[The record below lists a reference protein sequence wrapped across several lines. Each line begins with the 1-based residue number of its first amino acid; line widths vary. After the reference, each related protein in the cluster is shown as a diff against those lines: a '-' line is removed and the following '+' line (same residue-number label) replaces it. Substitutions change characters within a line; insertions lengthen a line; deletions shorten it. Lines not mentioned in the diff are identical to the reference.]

1 MMSLSDVQCKMMVHL
16 GCTIIYANGEITIS
30 MKRHR
35 RDDAAFGKFQLYFP
49 RHPQHVTEV
58 KEHPFGPNG
67 PVVLKNYITQFSFSG
82 TEEYANELKELLKT
96 AKA

>member
-1 MMSLSDVQCKMMVHL
+1 MILTDVQCRMMAYL
-16 GCTIIYANGEITIS
+16 ECTIIYANGEITIS

-35 RDDAAFGKFQLYFP
+35 RDDIAFGKFQLHFP
-49 RHPQHVTEV
+49 QHPQRVAEV
-58 KEHPFGPNG
+58 KEHPFGPSG
-67 PVVLKNYITQFSFSG
+67 PVVLKNYITHFTFSG